1 MNKIK
6 CKQDKV
12 FTTSDKREF
21 TQEDEAL
28 AHQRELNFN
37 DTWKHHWNEGMT
49 RRYRP
54 WVSAAYGTGFSHI
67 YVDETKLR
75 DYLLQNKS
83 MIMKMYNQIDT
94 TEIEYETK

>member
-28 AHQRELNFN
+28 AHQRELNFIAFFN
-37 DTWKHHWNEGMT
+37 H
-49 RRYRP
+49 
-54 WVSAAYGTGFSHI
+54 
-67 YVDETKLR
+67 
-75 DYLLQNKS
+75 
-83 MIMKMYNQIDT
+83 
-94 TEIEYETK
+94 